1 MVPCGIVPPYAT
13 TLEVSWSQSSPW
25 SLPSPSPWHSPCAE
39 KAWYLSFL
47 LVSGKLLL
55 WWLSGVPH
63 PWPPSRVSVPN
74 TSLGHHPT
82 YPLSISEGHTQS
94 QNSIAEGRTKWMEMP
109 VLVMED
115 QGSFWELSSELSILG
130 KFCSLST
137 VCYNSNNRY
146 HFLYPFICQTLF

>member
-1 MVPCGIVPPYAT
+1 MGLCHHMQQLSKSHGAKVALEACPVPLHGTVPVLRRHGI
-13 TLEVSWSQSSPW
+13 
-25 SLPSPSPWHSPCAE
+25 SPSC
-39 KAWYLSFL
+39 WYLVSFFFDGCQEYL
-47 LVSGKLLL
+47 T
-55 WWLSGVPH
+55 H
-63 PWPPSRVSVPN
+63 WPPSRVSVPN
-74 TSLGHHPT
+74 TSLGHQPT

-137 VCYNSNNRY
+137 VCYNSNNCY